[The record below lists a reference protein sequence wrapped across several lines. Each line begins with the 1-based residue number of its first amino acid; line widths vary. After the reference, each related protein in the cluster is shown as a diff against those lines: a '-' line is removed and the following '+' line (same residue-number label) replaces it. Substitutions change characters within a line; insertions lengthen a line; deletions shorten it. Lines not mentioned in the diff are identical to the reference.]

1 MVALRSEALRV
12 RLPDERSI
20 GLIIKYDRF
29 HLECHR
35 WRNCGNENMRKPSRS
50 PQKAANLGGSE
61 RSREL
66 FLEVP
71 VKITTL
77 TLYQTWYDITD
88 QRSKTPQGRHLEAS
102 QNHPRFAAFRG
113 DLEGFLIFQI
123 STLPPPDTLKWN
135 LSYTSMHKMIRF
147 LLD

>member
-1 MVALRSEALRV
+1 MRTDRQTDGQT
-12 RLPDERSI
+12 DELMRC
-20 GLIIKYDRF
+20 GLFHLESGREYDRF

-123 STLPPPDTLKWN
+123 STLPPPVTP
-135 LSYTSMHKMIRF
+135 
-147 LLD
+147 